1 VHHLL
6 DTELRNSYPLLRCA
20 ALCSATCGPLDLLV
34 IRVSVDPKMIHVSCC
49 TILRSRGTELQ
60 SSSGAFVRTRSRQQS
75 DSGFSK
81 SRRVSFL
88 EAYLES
94 SREASGEGGGNR
106 MIVRGDEEKVV

>member
-1 VHHLL
+1 VLH
-6 DTELRNSYPLLRCA
+6 DVAQKRNRTPK
-20 ALCSATCGPLDLLV
+20 LCG
-34 IRVSVDPKMIHVSCC
+34 
-49 TILRSRGTELQ
+49 
-60 SSSGAFVRTRSRQQS
+60 SGAFVRTRSRQQS